1 MPLPKRRTSRSK
13 VRKRRGAKHVAIPNV
28 TYCPKCGAPVLP
40 HHVCPACGYYQGRAV
55 IEVEEEK

>member
-13 VRKRRGAKHVAIPNV
+13 VRKRRSQQRMTAPNV

-40 HHVCPACGYYQGRAV
+40 HHVCPECGYYQGRAV
-55 IEVEEEK
+55 IEVEEK